1 MTLKVKNDRVTD
13 DAWNALYKRFEE
25 DGLLPATDNKPKR
38 GVLHSTAMKWIAVAA
53 VACICIISA
62 LVIRNMNTGDLKMY
76 TLHNEENAPTL
87 VTTLEDGSVVYLNQ
101 QTSIEYPVHF
111 EKDRRKVSMQGDAF
125 FEISKNRERPFFIET
140 ANARIEV
147 LGTAFNVVSKDKDSF
162 SLSVKHGE
170 VKVTLKQSGQSTHVK
185 AGETVLLDSDN
196 LQKTISPDKGKFD
209 GYLKQIHFKDE
220 RLTDVIRIIN
230 MNSKSTKLSVSPHL
244 GDRLLTV
251 TFSDN
256 TPATMAELIC
266 LALNL
271 KYTQS
276 DNIIT
281 IEDIKN

>member
-13 DAWNALYKRFEE
+13 DAWNALYKRFDN
-25 DGLLPATDNKPKR
+25 DGLLPAADNKPTR
-38 GVLHSTAMKWIAVAA
+38 GVLHSTGMKWVAVAA

-111 EKDRRKVSMQGDAF
+111 EKDRRRVSMQGDAF

-162 SLSVKHGE
+162 SLSVKHVE

-196 LQKTISPDKGKFD
+196 LQKTISSDKGKFD

-230 MNSKSTKLSVSPHL
+230 MNSESTKLSVSPHL

-276 DNIIT
+276 DNVIT

>member
-13 DAWNALYKRFEE
+13 DAWNALDKRFDE

-230 MNSKSTKLSVSPHL
+230 MNSESTQLSVSPHL